1 MLDALTTG
9 FDICDKLRA
18 YPQYTTP
25 QRQAAGYETGG
36 DGHARALL
44 SFDSKTAIIR
54 FMKVHFDWIQRDDGT
69 SEFEDYLDSLPD
81 KDAEKL
87 LAIISMVEDHG
98 LVIASRMRWIKKLE
112 DDLYELRSKQG
123 SDIQRTIYFQ
133 RIGTE
138 YLITHGFTK
147 KSQKT
152 PRSEIE
158 HAKAMRKKFLE
169 GERHEQD

>member
-1 MLDALTTG
+1 
-9 FDICDKLRA
+9 
-18 YPQYTTP
+18 
-25 QRQAAGYETGG
+25 
-36 DGHARALL
+36 
-44 SFDSKTAIIR
+44 
-54 FMKVHFDWIQRDDGT
+54 MKVQFDWIQRNDGT
-69 SEFEDYLDSLPD
+69 SEFEEYLDSLPD

-98 LVIASRMRWIKKLE
+98 LVVASRMRWIKKLE

-123 SDIQRTIYFQ
+123 SDIQRAVYFQ
-133 RIGTE
+133 KIGTE

-152 PRSEIE
+152 PKSEIE